1 MAGLDIDIALRSY
14 YFEMCLVYIRMFL
27 KAVKGGTFKLANPKQ
42 EHRTERQSCRLS
54 QS

>member
-1 MAGLDIDIALRSY
+1 MAGLDIDIVLRSY
-14 YFEMCLVYIRMFL
+14 YFVLSVYKNVFESSQ
-27 KAVKGGTFKLANPKQ
+27 GGETFKFANPKQ